1 MTDQQNKFIKFRAEG
16 RTFYRIAHELGVSGR
31 TLIDWDQEFADEI
44 GALLTANAGGLRE
57 QLRKQ
62 EEALKRSERHLEELK
77 ELSRL
82 PASSENIDRFLCIF
96 SETLKDDRQFRLEQ
110 EVEFNKRAK
119 ARRDAANPK
128 IDPKTPATNKTGLRN

>member
-1 MTDQQNKFIKFRAEG
+1 MTDQQNKFIKLRAEG
-16 RTFYRIAHELGVSGR
+16 RTFCRIARELGVSGR
-31 TLIDWDQEFADEI
+31 TLIDWDLEFADEI

-82 PASSENIDRFLCIF
+82 PPSSENIDRFVRIL

-110 EVEFNKRAK
+110 DVEFNKLAK
-119 ARRDAANPK
+119 ACRDRESKNRPENPG
-128 IDPKTPATNKTGLRN
+128 DEQNRT